1 MATKNQTNNQN
12 KSQETNSQALV
23 KVDIIEQ
30 FCTASENAHMYSEQ
44 VESLRPQA
52 AEALQEMFNTKREM
66 HNFTGVLNYKGHT
79 LRIQRPKSYTWEQNN
94 QIDDPQI
101 AYYKAMCKQ
110 YDDLNTQLK
119 AKRKEMKGVAETL
132 AIKYP
137 DSESIKHGFT
147 VAVLN

>member
-1 MATKNQTNNQN
+1 MKV
-12 KSQETNSQALV
+12 E
-23 KVDIIEQ
+23 KVDVIEQ
-30 FCTASENAHMYSEQ
+30 FCAASESAHMYNEQ
-44 VESLRPQA
+44 VENLRPKA

-66 HNFTGVLNYKGHT
+66 HNFTGVLNYKGHQ

-101 AYYKAMCKQ
+101 AYYKAMSKQ

-132 AIKYP
+132 AVKYP
-137 DSESIKHGFT
+137 DSESIKYGFT
-147 VAVLN
+147 VAFLR

>member
-1 MATKNQTNNQN
+1 MATKKQTNKTN
-12 KSQETNSQALV
+12 SQETNSQALV
-23 KVDIIEQ
+23 KVDVIEQ
-30 FCTASENAHMYSEQ
+30 FCAVSEQARVVNEQ
-44 VESLRPQA
+44 VETLRPQA

-66 HNFTGVLNYKGHT
+66 RNFTGVLNYKGHSI
-79 LRIQRPKSYTWEQNN
+79 RIQRPKSYTWEQNT

-132 AIKYP
+132 AVKYP

-147 VAVLN
+147 VAVLS